1 MGTGKPP
8 GHGATSAKQNSE
20 AQKANLLPTPSRQEQ
35 SQARSISEFL
45 TLLQSLI
52 RHADQH
58 NVSLSTELRAI
69 VNRLKEQ
76 HQAGTLKPA
85 AAVQILSG
93 SNTASLN
100 VFERSDSPVSDQSA
114 SDQPVSIDEG
124 SLDRTII
131 AEPKSPASEFFMAN
145 VQSQRLG
152 RYELVEK
159 IGEGSAGIV
168 YRAIDVLEDRTVAVK
183 VLNPAG
189 VSGPSSLIRFEK
201 EARLLS
207 RINHPCIAAHLD
219 FNNDRGVSYLVVE
232 YLPGGTLSGHVTGLS
247 ICSEKEIVRLILD
260 AVRGL
265 AAAHE
270 QGIVHRD
277 IKPENLLLTETGH
290 RLMTRLKDR
299 SDSSFSITDQ
309 TAELQSDDTTPLLKL
324 SDFGLARFE
333 QQTESLAITRDG
345 AILGTPLYMSP
356 EQCRGEVAGPASDVY
371 SLGATLFHLIAGR
384 PPFEGTT

>member
-189 VSGPSSLIRFEK
+189 V
-201 EARLLS
+201 
-207 RINHPCIAAHLD
+207 
-219 FNNDRGVSYLVVE
+219 
-232 YLPGGTLSGHVTGLS
+232 
-247 ICSEKEIVRLILD
+247 
-260 AVRGL
+260 
-265 AAAHE
+265 
-270 QGIVHRD
+270 
-277 IKPENLLLTETGH
+277 
-290 RLMTRLKDR
+290 
-299 SDSSFSITDQ
+299 
-309 TAELQSDDTTPLLKL
+309 
-324 SDFGLARFE
+324 
-333 QQTESLAITRDG
+333 
-345 AILGTPLYMSP
+345 
-356 EQCRGEVAGPASDVY
+356 
-371 SLGATLFHLIAGR
+371 
-384 PPFEGTT
+384 